1 MKKNINYL
9 GLLCLIF
16 SSVMSSCSSPEKSEE
31 KVYDVVV
38 YGATSS
44 GVIAAYTAKTMG
56 KSVLLIEPSQ
66 HLGGLTTGGLGYTDI
81 GNKFA
86 VTGLSRD
93 FYRKL
98 GDHYGKF
105 EQWIFEPSVAKATFQ
120 EYLDKAGITVQY
132 GFRVQEV
139 ENKEGTITK
148 IALENAANLSEPL
161 REVAGK
167 MFIDATYEGDLM
179 AKSGVT
185 YAIGREAN
193 EVYGETY
200 NGVQLM
206 NGHQFPDGVDPY
218 KVSGD
223 PSSGLLWGISEGTL
237 AEDGTGDDK
246 IQAYNY
252 RICLT
257 NDPDNR
263 IEITKPEGYDPS
275 MFDLLVRLFE
285 AQPEKRTINQ
295 YFIWSRMPNNKTD
308 INNRGGFS
316 TDMIGMNHEYPEG
329 SYEKRQE
336 IIDAHT
342 LYTKSLLYFYKTD
355 PRVPKELQD
364 FMKEWGYPKDEYV
377 DTDHWTPQLYVREVR
392 RMVGEYVMTQA
403 NCVGEEVVED
413 GVGMAAYTMDSHNIQ
428 RVVVEKDGEKMVKNE
443 GNVEIGG
450 FGPYPIAYRSIIPKA
465 NEAKNLLVPV
475 ALSASH
481 IAYGSIR
488 MEPVFMVLG
497 QSAAVAASLALDE
510 GLSVQDLSIKKLQAE
525 LRSNPL
531 ADGSTAEILVDNDD
545 DGVVVNGEWEQQ
557 NRHGYGPTLLKSS
570 GSNNAINTVKFSP
583 KVVENGDYDVY
594 VYFSRTENASSQTK
608 ITISDGET
616 ENEVIVKESDIRV
629 EGQTRG
635 EWVKVG
641 SYSIEVGTNPFVT
654 VSTEGSDGT
663 VVADA
668 VLWVPAK

>member
-1 MKKNINYL
+1 MIRQLSYL
-9 GLLCLIF
+9 VIGCLIL
-16 SSVMSSCSSPEKSEE
+16 SSLMFSCSGPEEAKE
-31 KVYDVVV
+31 KTYDVVV

-44 GVIAAYTAKTMG
+44 GVIAAYTAKSMG
-56 KSVLLIEPSQ
+56 KSVLLIEPSM

-120 EYLDKAGITVQY
+120 EYLDRAGITVQY
-132 GFRVQEV
+132 GFRIQSA
-139 ENKEGTITK
+139 ENKDGWITK
-148 IALENAANLSEPL
+148 ISIENANNPSEPL
-161 REVAGK
+161 REVSGK

-179 AKSGVT
+179 AKSGVS
-185 YAIGREAN
+185 YDIGRESN
-193 EVYGETY
+193 EKYEETY

-218 KVSGD
+218 KTPGD
-223 PSSGLLWGISEGTL
+223 PSSGLLWGISDGSL
-237 AEDGTGDDK
+237 AEDGTEDDK

-263 IEITKPEGYDPS
+263 IEITKPEGYDPA

-285 AQPEKRTINQ
+285 AQLEKRSLGQ
-295 YFIWSRMPNNKTD
+295 YFIWSKMPNNKTD

-329 SYEKRQE
+329 SYEKRKE

-355 PRVPKELQD
+355 PRVPKELQEAIQ
-364 FMKEWGYPKDEYV
+364 EWGYPKDEYV
-377 DTDHWTPQLYVREVR
+377 ENGNWTPQLYVREVR
-392 RMVGEYVMTQA
+392 RMIGEYVMTQA

-428 RVVVEKDGEKMVKNE
+428 RVVVEKDGKKMVKNE

-510 GLSVQDLSIKKLQAE
+510 GQAVQEVSIKKLQGE

-531 ADGSTAEILVDNDD
+531 ADGSTAELLVDNDD
-545 DGVVVNGEWEQQ
+545 EGVVVTGDWEVQ
-557 NRHGYGPTLLKSS
+557 NRHGYGPTLLK
-570 GSNNAINTVKFSP
+570 NAGKDNSINTVRFSP
-583 KVVENGDYDVY
+583 KVVESGKYNIY
-594 VYFSRTENASSQTK
+594 VYFSRTEDATSQTK
-608 ITISDGET
+608 IIVSDGKA
-616 ENEVIVKESDIRV
+616 ENEVLVKESDIRV

-635 EWVKVG
+635 EWVNVG
-641 SYSIEVGTNPFVT
+641 AYTLEAGTNPFVT
-654 VSTEGSDGT
+654 VSTEGADGT

-668 VLWVPAK
+668 VLWVPEK